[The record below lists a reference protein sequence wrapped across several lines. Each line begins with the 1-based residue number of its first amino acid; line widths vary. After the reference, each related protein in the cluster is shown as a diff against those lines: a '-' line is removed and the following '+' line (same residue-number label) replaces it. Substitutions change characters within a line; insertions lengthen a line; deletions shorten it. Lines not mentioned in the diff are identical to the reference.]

1 MISLY
6 AVPEDDISIVS
17 LSVVQEDADDNF
29 DDLDLEQIEAEYRA
43 TRARAFFSAGAA
55 ARLVNLEL
63 VRYVCLFKDN
73 VMILRHLSADN
84 KIILNRARAEKT
96 VKREKEVNF
105 WKSQLE
111 AKTNQLQ
118 AILSEQRNVLA
129 WGPNSSEVCFFCCSG
144 ERVPVQVVLQVE
156 DPCVFLLLRTAKI
169 KKLTRVHALESL
181 PKTLSDN
188 F

>member
-17 LSVVQEDADDNF
+17 LSVVQEDADDTF

-73 VMILRHLSADN
+73 VMILHLNGRRH
-84 KIILNRARAEKT
+84 
-96 VKREKEVNF
+96 
-105 WKSQLE
+105 
-111 AKTNQLQ
+111 
-118 AILSEQRNVLA
+118 
-129 WGPNSSEVCFFCCSG
+129 
-144 ERVPVQVVLQVE
+144 
-156 DPCVFLLLRTAKI
+156 
-169 KKLTRVHALESL
+169 
-181 PKTLSDN
+181 
-188 F
+188 